1 LKVWDPLRFCY
12 THFIVFNNPLQH
24 IPFSNI
30 SSFGFY
36 SFKMGLTLRAL
47 LLAASATRVLASC
60 AHGTFLRPRA
70 EGGTVEVAKFG
81 YTGTIGPLNWAAL
94 ESPVNGVCATGTN
107 QSPIDMVDGV
117 FSLLQGSDIELT
129 VNDMPDGAEFENLG
143 TTVEVITQGG
153 SLAVAG
159 KTFELQQFHFH
170 LPSEHLDNGTSQAM
184 EMHMVFQSAA
194 QEIAVIGTY
203 INIAD
208 GAAAAPAPAAKRSR
222 IFGRQEATPPPAGGA
237 VAATT
242 LLETIFSVVDQ
253 IAVPGT
259 KVTTPPLV
267 MSEVVDVLKANAFQI
282 YAGSLTTPPCS
293 EGVSWHVSTARLGIT
308 PASFTKA
315 RDVIG
320 FNSRFPQNTPGE
332 PNLLMISALGSASA
346 AVVAMAGGGVV
357 GAKPAE

>member
-1 LKVWDPLRFCY
+1 
-12 THFIVFNNPLQH
+12 
-24 IPFSNI
+24 
-30 SSFGFY
+30 
-36 SFKMGLTLRAL
+36 MGLTLRAL
-47 LLAASATRVLASC
+47 FLAASATRVIASC

-81 YTGTIGPLNWAAL
+81 YTGSIGPLNWAAL
-94 ESPVNGVCATGTN
+94 ESPANGVCATGTR

-117 FSLLQGSDIELT
+117 FTVLQGADIQLT
-129 VNDMPDGAEFENLG
+129 VNDMPGGADFENLG

-153 SLAVAG
+153 TLTVAD

-203 INIAD
+203 IGIAD
-208 GAAAAPAPAAKRSR
+208 AAAAAPAARAKRSR
-222 IFGRQEATPPPAGGA
+222 ISARQEATPPPATGA
-237 VAATT
+237 VKATT
-242 LLETIFSVVDQ
+242 LLETIFSVVDK

-259 KVTTPPLV
+259 VVKTPPLV

-282 YAGSLTTPPCS
+282 YSGSLTTPPCS
-293 EGVSWHVSTARLGIT
+293 EGVNWHVSTARLGVT
-308 PASFTKA
+308 PASFVKA

-320 FNSRFPQNTPGE
+320 FNSRFPQNAPGE
-332 PNLLMISALGSASA
+332 PNLLMISTLGSAAA
-346 AVVAMAGGGVV
+346 AVAAMAGGS
-357 GAKPAE
+357 GAVAVAPAPAPTV